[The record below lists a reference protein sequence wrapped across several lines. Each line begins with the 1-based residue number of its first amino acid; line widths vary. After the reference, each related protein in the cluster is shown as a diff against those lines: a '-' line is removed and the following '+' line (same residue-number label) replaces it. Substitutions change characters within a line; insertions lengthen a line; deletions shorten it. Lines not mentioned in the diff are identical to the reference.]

1 LPGSDVYAGLTLRY
15 VPTEDLETDFN
26 VPYDRV
32 EDGAWTYGITGLWNY
47 GPMGLRAYGITG
59 LYAIHERVALKA
71 EANIDNDAD
80 ADVSLLAGVRL
91 AL

>member
-1 LPGSDVYAGLTLRY
+1 MYAGLTFRY
-15 VPTEDLETDFN
+15 VPTENVETDFN
-26 VPYDRV
+26 VLYERM
-32 EDGAWTYGITGLWNY
+32 EDGAWTYGI
-47 GPMGLRAYGITG
+47 RG

-80 ADVSLLAGVRL
+80 VSLLAGVRL